1 MSSYTLLGKSPFLAT
16 SLADRP
22 FDESL
27 KLILN
32 LVPTKMKFFPIHYF
46 STDDLITIRRKVS
59 LFDPVLPEIVPQK
72 LSQRFQH
79 LDALEC
85 HSRPSHYLRR
95 NPPRVTSRILG
106 ARKGIL
112 ERAVL
117 TATWRVCSDCRNSAS
132 LGLEPRQRDPE
143 SLVLPL
149 HHEAT
154 NEKIKIDLS
163 RCKSSGVALARDL
176 SGCGFCAEQEL
187 SAFPSCFDF
196 QGLSALCH
204 QFAGVFHH
212 SIDRFVVM
220 IRIVMEKH
228 ELAHV

>member
-1 MSSYTLLGKSPFLAT
+1 MSSYTLLGKSPLLAT
-16 SLADRP
+16 SLANRP

-27 KLILN
+27 KPILN

-46 STDDLITIRRKVS
+46 STDDLITVRRKVS
-59 LFDPVLPEIVPQK
+59 LFDPVLPEIVPKK

-95 NPPRVTSRILG
+95 NPPRVASRILG

-154 NEKIKIDLS
+154 NEKIKTDLPC
-163 RCKSSGVALARDL
+163 CKSSAVRPAR
-176 SGCGFCAEQEL
+176 A
-187 SAFPSCFDF
+187 
-196 QGLSALCH
+196 
-204 QFAGVFHH
+204 
-212 SIDRFVVM
+212 I
-220 IRIVMEKH
+220 
-228 ELAHV
+228 

>member
-1 MSSYTLLGKSPFLAT
+1 MSSYTLLGKSPLLAT

-46 STDDLITIRRKVS
+46 STDDLITVRRKVS
-59 LFDPVLPEIVPQK
+59 LFDSVLPEIVPKK
-72 LSQRFQH
+72 LSQRFQY

-85 HSRPSHYLRR
+85 HSRPSHYLRG
-95 NPPRVTSRILG
+95 NPPRVVSRILG

-154 NEKIKIDLS
+154 NEKIKTDLPC
-163 RCKSSGVALARDL
+163 CKSSAVALARDL
-176 SGCGFCAEQEL
+176 SGCSFRAKQDL
-187 SAFPSCFDF
+187 SAFSSRFDF
-196 QGLSALCH
+196 HGLSALCH
-204 QFAGVFHH
+204 QRACVFHH
-212 SIDRFVVM
+212 FIDHLVVM
-220 IRIVMEKH
+220 IRIVMEKQ